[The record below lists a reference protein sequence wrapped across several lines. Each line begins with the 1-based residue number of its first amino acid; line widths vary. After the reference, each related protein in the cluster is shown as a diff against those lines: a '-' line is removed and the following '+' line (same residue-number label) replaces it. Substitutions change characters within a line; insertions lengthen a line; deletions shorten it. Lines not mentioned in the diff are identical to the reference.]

1 MIPHVYGEPVTAET
15 GRWRLNETLSYLTH
29 LERTGRA
36 QRIEKVRFVISRTE
50 ITAFDAVPQ
59 VYGQAITP
67 MNANWWLS
75 ETLCYLTHLER
86 SGRAER
92 IPGEPERW
100 RSL

>member
-1 MIPHVYGEPVTAET
+1 VH
-15 GRWRLNETLSYLTH
+15 
-29 LERTGRA
+29 
-36 QRIEKVRFVISRTE
+36 FVISRQE

-75 ETLCYLTHLER
+75 ETLCYLQHLELE
-86 SGRAER
+86 GRAER
-92 IPGEPERW
+92 IAGDPERW

>member
-1 MIPHVYGEPVTAET
+1 M
-15 GRWRLNETLSYLTH
+15 
-29 LERTGRA
+29 
-36 QRIEKVRFVISRTE
+36 
-50 ITAFDAVPQ
+50 TAFDAVPL

-86 SGRAER
+86 TGRAER
-92 IPGEPERW
+92 IAGEPERW